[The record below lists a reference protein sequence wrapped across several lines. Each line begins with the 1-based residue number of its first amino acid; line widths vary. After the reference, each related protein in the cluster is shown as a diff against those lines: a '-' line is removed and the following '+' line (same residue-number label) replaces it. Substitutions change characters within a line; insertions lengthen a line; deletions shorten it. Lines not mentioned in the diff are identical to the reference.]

1 MINGY
6 LWRRG
11 RLLLLAGVACLV
23 GRAEF
28 PPTVWDGIY
37 TEPQAQ
43 RGEIAYRRYCASCH
57 GQKLEGTFDGPSLV
71 GSDFEEDWDLTNV
84 GEIVDEIQIA
94 MPANRPGQLSAET
107 NAAILAYIL
116 KANRFPAGRKEL
128 PAGADPLRG
137 IVFAARRFGPESPST
152 AALFPKPASA
162 ILPRQSVLR

>member
-1 MINGY
+1 MTSGY

-11 RLLLLAGVACLV
+11 RILLLVVAACLA

-37 TEPQAQ
+37 TDSQAQ
-43 RGEIAYRRYCASCH
+43 HGAIAYHRYCASCH
-57 GQKLEGTFDGPSLV
+57 GLKLEGTFDGPSLV

-84 GEIVDEIQIA
+84 GELVDEIQLA

-116 KANRFPAGRKEL
+116 KANKFPAGSKAL

-137 IVFAARRFGPESPST
+137 IVFAARRFGPQSSRT
-152 AALFPKPASA
+152 AALFRKPALE
-162 ILPRQSVLR
+162 IPHR